1 MAQKKSLEA
10 LVQRNPIHLYQVS
23 HCTKC
28 LGNNTLGTLKCVQSA
43 HYVPSVQGKTIGRE
57 EYVLSFIS
65 LPECRHKNTLYTF
78 SFLPRV
84 LFLPSVVGME
94 HTVKYEAR
102 VPTAMTLN

>member
-1 MAQKKSLEA
+1 
-10 LVQRNPIHLYQVS
+10 
-23 HCTKC
+23 
-28 LGNNTLGTLKCVQSA
+28 
-43 HYVPSVQGKTIGRE
+43 
-57 EYVLSFIS
+57 
-65 LPECRHKNTLYTF
+65 LYTF

>member
-28 LGNNTLGTLKCVQSA
+28 SENNTLGTLKCVQSA

-78 SFLPRV
+78 SFLP
-84 LFLPSVVGME
+84 SVVGME